1 MCSHRID
8 CPLRGLATETQRIVL
23 MTLLASEQGP
33 WTREELQREIS
44 GSKHE
49 PIDPSDAIDD
59 LYSAGLV
66 HVSGEFVTPTRAA
79 WLMDELKP

>member
-1 MCSHRID
+1 MCSHRTD

-23 MTLLASEQGP
+23 MVLLASGQSP
-33 WTREELQREIS
+33 WTRAELQREVS
-44 GSKHE
+44 GSKDE
-49 PIDPSDAIDD
+49 PIDLSKAIDA

-66 HVSGEFVTPTRAA
+66 HVSDQFVTPTRAA

>member
-1 MCSHRID
+1 MYSHRID
-8 CPLRGLATETQRIVL
+8 CPCAAIATETQRIVL
-23 MTLLASEQGP
+23 MTLLASGQGP
-33 WTREELQREIS
+33 WTRDGLERELS

-66 HVSGEFVTPTRAA
+66 HVCGEFVTPTRAA